1 MDRLDHEVRRSLG
14 AAGVPDAG
22 VLAEVVEAWPAAV
35 GPAIARAAWPARIG
49 RDGTLHVN
57 TVSAT
62 WAFELGRLGGEIRS
76 QLADAVAGD
85 VPERLRFTPGPLP
98 EPGPADRSDPESR
111 RPTPTLEEVE
121 AAAEIARDVE
131 DDELRELIRRAAAA
145 SLASRPRDRS
155 V

>member
-1 MDRLDHEVRRSLG
+1 MDRLDREVRRSLD

-22 VLAEVVEAWPAAV
+22 VLAEVVDAWPAAV

-57 TVSAT
+57 TASAA
-62 WAFELGRLGGEIRS
+62 WAFELGRLGDEIRS
-76 QLADAVAGD
+76 QLAATVGVDT
-85 VPERLRFTPGPLP
+85 PNTLRFTPGPVPEHGPPDAP
-98 EPGPADRSDPESR
+98 EPESAK
-111 RPTPTLEEVE
+111 PTPTPEETEE
-121 AAAEIARDVE
+121 AAAIARDVE

-145 SLASRPRDRS
+145 SLASHARDRS